1 MKRIFLLVLVFS
13 VFITSPKLLAQKNEI
28 KWMTFDQLED
38 SLALKPKKV
47 FINFYA
53 DWCVYCKKMDEAA
66 YKNIEIIKILT
77 TEYYAVKMNVESRDT
92 IIFDGQA
99 YKNTA
104 YGKKRNP
111 VHEIPLLVASRE
123 GIAFSLPAIIILD
136 EDFQITKRYFE
147 YLSPRRMLS
156 LLEN

>member
-1 MKRIFLLVLVFS
+1 MKVFLTIFIVF
-13 VFITSPKLLAQKNEI
+13 FLSPTLFAQPTEI
-28 KWMTFDQLED
+28 KWLTFEQLED

-47 FINFYA
+47 FVDFYA

-66 YKNIEIIKILT
+66 YKNVEVIKILT
-77 TEYYAVKMNVESRDT
+77 TEYYAVKMNAESRDT

-99 YKNTA
+99 YRNTA

-111 VHEIPLLVASRE
+111 VHEIPLLLASRE
-123 GIAFSLPAIIILD
+123 GIPFSLPAILLFD
-136 EDFQITKRYFE
+136 KNFQITKRYFE
-147 YLSPRRMLS
+147 YISPKKMLN